1 MSLTC
6 EGNAIKRNN
15 RNLMLG
21 LGLLPAAAVIVVDA
35 QGKPVYNQAGEQDE
49 KGLSRIFDEAL
60 N

>member
-1 MSLTC
+1 
-6 EGNAIKRNN
+6 
-15 RNLMLG
+15 MLG
-21 LGLLPAAAVIVVDA
+21 FGLLPAAAVIVLDA